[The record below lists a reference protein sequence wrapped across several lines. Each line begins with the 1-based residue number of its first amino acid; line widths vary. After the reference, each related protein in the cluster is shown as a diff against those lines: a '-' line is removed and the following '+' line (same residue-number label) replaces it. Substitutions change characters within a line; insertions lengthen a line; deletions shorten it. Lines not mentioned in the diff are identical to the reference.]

1 MTQASEYKTKLR
13 GPNARIAWID
23 TAKLIGIYL
32 VILGHIPLNPEA
44 EMLNWFIYVFHM
56 PLFFLLSGA
65 VTSRRSITET
75 CVRSVRQLIVPYV
88 LFYAVSWLWWFAVS
102 FLRHPELFERS
113 AVVAVGRP
121 LAGMLIGCGFNT
133 DWSVTVNEPLWFLCG
148 LFWCRMLAAAS
159 GALQKRFGG
168 RFPVDAAVAACC
180 VIAAY
185 VLWRLDRFLPF
196 SLGAACM
203 AYPFFIAGERLRA
216 PLVRAGIRIAKY
228 PPPVLCL
235 QRAPASPAA
244 PRLRCSALFLTAGP
258 ALTV

>member
-44 EMLNWFIYVFHM
+44 EMLNWFIYVYHM

-113 AVVAVGRP
+113 AVVAVGR
-121 LAGMLIGCGFNT
+121 
-133 DWSVTVNEPLWFLCG
+133 
-148 LFWCRMLAAAS
+148 
-159 GALQKRFGG
+159 G
-168 RFPVDAAVAACC
+168 RLPVC
-180 VIAAY
+180 
-185 VLWRLDRFLPF
+185 
-196 SLGAACM
+196 
-203 AYPFFIAGERLRA
+203 
-216 PLVRAGIRIAKY
+216 
-228 PPPVLCL
+228 
-235 QRAPASPAA
+235 
-244 PRLRCSALFLTAGP
+244 
-258 ALTV
+258 